1 MYPLTLLLELMR
13 FVPLIAVMA
22 YAAILDYKTG
32 EVPNKIWR
40 YTIIGGAITALET
53 IIYFSLPLLLL
64 NLIVIAI
71 SVALGFL
78 MFKLGG
84 GGADS
89 KAFMMIAISAPLFP
103 YWSFLWPIPLPF
115 VVLFV
120 ACIFALPPLI
130 LRKESKDT
138 FWQRKIK
145 FIPYMF
151 IGLIFCVI
159 L

>member
-1 MYPLTLLLELMR
+1 MQPTTILLELMR
-13 FVPLIAVMA
+13 FIPLLAAMG
-22 YAAILDYKTG
+22 YAAYLDYKTG
-32 EVPNKIWR
+32 EVPNSVWK
-40 YTIIGGAITALET
+40 YTIIGGTITALET
-53 IIYFSLPLLLL
+53 ALFFSLPLLLI

-71 SVALGFL
+71 CIGLGFF

-89 KAFMMIAISAPLFP
+89 KAFMMISISAPLFP
-103 YWSFLWPIPLPF
+103 LWSFLWPIPLPF
-115 VVLFV
+115 VVLFI

-130 LRKESKDT
+130 LRKSKDP

-145 FIPYMF
+145 FIPFMF
-151 IGLIFCVI
+151 VGLIFCVI